1 MLNMSVAG
9 SFTFQLPNRLS
20 LIALASSG
28 SISSKRTWA
37 YYLCLTRASVVA
49 LFYTRNFVVG
59 LGLADSKKNSL
70 WFRKYKSLRRSVW
83 KMAWTDVPYS
93 FEQNMPKCW
102 PHMLIGPKYW
112 NSRTN
117 WRTLRYP
124 HNPWQTGPNKIVHSK
139 NGLNRVL
146 CTYRVPKFLSLDHY
160 KCDQMARLFFNI
172 LPFTTMKISTKTT

>member
-70 WFRKYKSLRRSVW
+70 
-83 KMAWTDVPYS
+83 
-93 FEQNMPKCW
+93 
-102 PHMLIGPKYW
+102 
-112 NSRTN
+112 
-117 WRTLRYP
+117 
-124 HNPWQTGPNKIVHSK
+124 
-139 NGLNRVL
+139 
-146 CTYRVPKFLSLDHY
+146 
-160 KCDQMARLFFNI
+160 
-172 LPFTTMKISTKTT
+172 